1 MSFQPLQGKRE
12 HALNRQSWGAAAVLA
27 VLLSASL
34 PGQSG
39 EPFFNPYGL
48 TEDTLDGLQMRN
60 PGHRHFVEF
69 FSAMLLN
76 QRANREAAFAVYGQ
90 VRPLTL
96 LQRNVYGDQ
105 AVLAAAN
112 VRTQI
117 GAGLWNL
124 SSPELLKIEVTPPVV
139 RVRPSPL
146 QFTRGLENRALIL
159 VQNGSQVQQD
169 VSLEPA
175 EGPLYFRPQRVRLA
189 PREVHPVIVRV
200 WGEEGES
207 LDLQVRS
214 GRHLRRV
221 SLPLAWSPA
230 CRLQIR
236 VLDESGRHVPARV
249 EVVGSDGLGRA
260 PSGTYLRYTPMRAG
274 AYFHT
279 RGISRLVL
287 PAGKTRIRVARGF
300 EHRYQERVVDLQP
313 SGPRSLEF
321 RLERFHDAAA
331 RGWYSG
337 DIHIHPNL
345 VHKTMDQVINP
356 VDIRLQTVAED
367 LNVANL
373 LICNSQGAVLYDR
386 QHFTG
391 APHPLS
397 TPRHILYWSQE
408 LRPALYGHIGVLN
421 LKRFLEPPYNGF
433 PASFYPFDYPSNATA
448 VREVR
453 KEGAAVFYVHPSL
466 GRQRWI
472 PVDAALGAVDGMEIL
487 GLSNTQ
493 GSNALYRL
501 LLNCGWR
508 LSAVAGTD
516 AFNNV
521 RRHKVLGGDRVYAYT
536 GDKLSYEGWVRALQQ
551 GRTFV
556 SNGPLLYF
564 RVQGRL
570 PGSEIALDEPG
581 PVELEVEAHSQVPME
596 KVEIL
601 FNSEVLQEIPLQDGY
616 KLNHRGTIRVPSSGW
631 MAARIWG
638 KPHPLVVNNPELF
651 AHTTPVYLTVGG
663 RPYADPEALEF
674 FLERFREMRR
684 TSLAGGSFESLHQ
697 QREVLGQLAEA
708 EKIYR
713 ERLKWSLNSRAGT
726 ANSAP

>member
-1 MSFQPLQGKRE
+1 M
-12 HALNRQSWGAAAVLA
+12 NRVSWWLVPVLA
-27 VLLSASL
+27 VLLSTSL

-39 EPFFNPYGL
+39 EPLFNPYGL
-48 TEDTLDGLQMRN
+48 TEDTLDGLQMRD
-60 PGHRHFVEF
+60 PRHRLVVEF
-69 FSAMLLN
+69 FSALLLN
-76 QRANREAAFAVYGQ
+76 QRVNREAAFSVYGQ
-90 VRPLTL
+90 FRPLTL
-96 LQRNVYGDQ
+96 LQRNVYGDRT
-105 AVLAAAN
+105 VLPAPV
-112 VRTQI
+112 VRSQI
-117 GAGLWNL
+117 SVSLWNL
-124 SSPELLKIEVTPPVV
+124 SSPELLKIEVAPPVV
-139 RVRPSPL
+139 QSRPSRL
-146 QFTRGLENRALIL
+146 EFTRGLENRVLIL
-159 VQNGSQVQQD
+159 LRNLSRRSQS

-175 EGPLYFRPQRVRLA
+175 EGPLYFRPRQVRLA
-189 PREVHPVIVRV
+189 PQEVHAVIARV
-200 WGEEGES
+200 WGEGS
-207 LDLQVRS
+207 RNLDLQVGTN
-214 GRHLRRV
+214 GRIRRV
-221 SLPLAWSPA
+221 SLPLAWNPS

-236 VLDESGRHVPARV
+236 ILDENGRMVPARV

-260 PSGTYLRYTPMRAG
+260 PSGTYLRYTPIRAG

-279 RGISRLVL
+279 RGTSSLVL
-287 PAGKTRIRVARGF
+287 PAGKTRIRVVRGF

-313 SGPRSLEF
+313 SGPNSLEF
-321 RLERFHDAAA
+321 RLERFHDAAS

-345 VHKTMDQVINP
+345 VHKTMDQIVNP
-356 VDIRLQTVAED
+356 TDVRLQVEAED

-373 LICNSQGAVLYDR
+373 LVCNSQGAVLYDR

-408 LRPALYGHIGVLN
+408 IRPALYGHIGVLN

-433 PASFYPFDYPSNATA
+433 PASFFPFDYPSNATA

-472 PVDAALGAVDGMEIL
+472 PVDAALGTVDGMEIL
-487 GLSNTQ
+487 GLSSTE

-501 LLNCGWR
+501 LLDCGWR

-516 AFNNV
+516 TFNNV

-536 GDKLSYEGWVRALQQ
+536 GDSLSYESWVRALQQ
-551 GRTFV
+551 GKTFV

-581 PVELEVEAHSQVPME
+581 PVELELEAHSQVPME
-596 KVEIL
+596 RVEIL
-601 FNSEVLQEIPLQDGY
+601 FNSEVLQEIPLKDETS
-616 KLNHRGTIRVPSSGW
+616 LIHRGTIRVPSSGW
-631 MAARIWG
+631 MAARVRG
-638 KPHPLVVNNPELF
+638 GEHPLVVNNPDLF
-651 AHTTPVYLTVGG
+651 AHTTPVYVTVGG
-663 RPYADPEALEF
+663 RPYADPEALQF
-674 FLERFREMRR
+674 FLERFDEMRQ

-708 EKIYR
+708 ERIYR
-713 ERLKWSLNSRAGT
+713 ERLEWSRKSGPGRGGAAEAGGDSN
-726 ANSAP
+726 AARP

>member
-1 MSFQPLQGKRE
+1 M
-12 HALNRQSWGAAAVLA
+12 NRQSWGAVAVLA

-200 WGEEGES
+200 WGEEGEN

-260 PSGTYLRYTPMRAG
+260 PSGTYLRYTPIRAG

-279 RGISRLVL
+279 RGVSRLVL

-516 AFNNV
+516 SFNNV

-556 SNGPLLYF
+556 SNGPFLYF

-663 RPYADPEALEF
+663 RPYAEPEALEF

>member
-1 MSFQPLQGKRE
+1 
-12 HALNRQSWGAAAVLA
+12 
-27 VLLSASL
+27 
-34 PGQSG
+34 
-39 EPFFNPYGL
+39 
-48 TEDTLDGLQMRN
+48 MRDSR
-60 PGHRHFVEF
+60 HRLFVEF
-69 FSAMLLN
+69 FSALILN
-76 QRANREAAFAVYGQ
+76 QKVNREAAFSVYGQ
-90 VRPLTL
+90 VRPLTF
-96 LQRNVYGDQ
+96 LQRNVYRDQ
-105 AVLAAAN
+105 N
-112 VRTQI
+112 VFASADVRSQI
-117 GAGLWNL
+117 SVSLWNL
-124 SSPELLKIEVTPPVV
+124 SSPELLKIDVAPPVV
-139 RVRPSPL
+139 LVQPSRL
-146 QFTRGLENRALIL
+146 QFTRGLENRVLL
-159 VQNGSQVQQD
+159 LLRNQSRLPQS
-169 VSLEPA
+169 VSLDPVQGA
-175 EGPLYFRPQRVRLA
+175 LHFRPRQVRLA
-189 PREVHPVIVRV
+189 PRDVHPVIVQV

-207 LDLQVRS
+207 LDLNLRVGRQV
-214 GRHLRRV
+214 LRV

-230 CRLQIR
+230 CRLRIQ
-236 VLDESGRHVPARV
+236 VLDEAGRQIPARV

-260 PSGTYLRYTPMRAG
+260 PSGTYLRYTPIRAG

-279 RGISRLVL
+279 RGISNLAL
-287 PAGKTRIRVARGF
+287 PAGETRIRVAKGF
-300 EHRYQERVVDLQP
+300 EFRAQERVVDLQP

-356 VDIRLQTVAED
+356 VDIRLQTEAED

-373 LICNSQGAVLYDR
+373 LVCNSQGAVLYDR

-408 LRPALYGHIGVLN
+408 IRPALYGHIGVLN

-433 PASFYPFDYPSNATA
+433 PASFFPFDYPSNATA

-453 KEGAAVFYVHPSL
+453 KEGAAVFYVHPSP

-472 PVDAALGAVDGMEIL
+472 SVDAVSVKEDGMEIL
-487 GLSNTQ
+487 GLSNPQ
-493 GSNALYRL
+493 GSNTLYRL
-501 LLNCGWR
+501 LLDCGWR

-516 AFNNV
+516 TFNNV

-536 GDKLSYEGWVRALQQ
+536 GDNLSYEGWVRALQQ
-551 GRTFV
+551 GKTFV

-581 PVELEVEAHSQVPME
+581 PVELELEIHSQVPME

-601 FNSEVLQEIPLQDGY
+601 FNSEILQEIPLQDGTT
-616 KLNHRGTIRVPSSGW
+616 LTHRGTIRVPSSGW
-631 MAARIWG
+631 MAARVWG
-638 KPHPLVVNNPELF
+638 PEHPLVVNNPELF

-663 RPYADPEALEF
+663 RPYADPEALEY
-674 FLERFREMRR
+674 FLEEFQGMRR

-713 ERLKWSLNSRAGT
+713 QRLEESRNSRAD
-726 ANSAP
+726 ADNSGP

>member
-1 MSFQPLQGKRE
+1 M
-12 HALNRQSWGAAAVLA
+12 NRISWGLVPVLA
-27 VLLSASL
+27 VFLSTSL

-48 TEDTLDGLQMRN
+48 TEDTLDGLQMRDSR
-60 PGHRHFVEF
+60 HRLFVEF
-69 FSAMLLN
+69 FSALILN
-76 QRANREAAFAVYGQ
+76 QRVNREAAFSVYGQ
-90 VRPLTL
+90 VRPLTF
-96 LQRNVYGDQ
+96 LQRNVYRDQ
-105 AVLAAAN
+105 TVFPSAD
-112 VRTQI
+112 VRSQI
-117 GAGLWNL
+117 SVSLWNL
-124 SSPELLKIEVTPPVV
+124 SSPELLKIDVAPPVV
-139 RVRPSPL
+139 PVQPSRL
-146 QFTRGLENRALIL
+146 QFTRGLENRALVL
-159 VQNGSQVQQD
+159 LRNRSRLPQSVN
-169 VSLEPA
+169 LEPA
-175 EGPLYFRPQRVRLA
+175 EGALYFRPRQVRLA

-207 LDLQVRS
+207 LDLKLRV
-214 GRHLRRV
+214 GRQILRV
-221 SLPLAWSPA
+221 SLPLAWSAA
-230 CRLQIR
+230 CRLRIR
-236 VLDESGRHVPARV
+236 VLDENGRQVPARV
-249 EVVGSDGLGRA
+249 EVEGSDGLGRG
-260 PSGTYLRYTPMRAG
+260 PSGTFLRYTPIRAG

-279 RGISRLVL
+279 RGISSLVL

-313 SGPRSLEF
+313 SGPHALDF

-356 VDIRLQTVAED
+356 VDIRLQTEAED

-373 LICNSQGAVLYDR
+373 LVCNSQGAVLYDR

-391 APHPLS
+391 SPHPLS

-433 PASFYPFDYPSNATA
+433 PASFFPFDYPSNATA

-453 KEGAAVFYVHPSL
+453 KEGAAVFYVHPSP

-472 PVDAALGAVDGMEIL
+472 SVDAALGTVDGMEIL

-493 GSNALYRL
+493 GSNTLYRL
-501 LLNCGWR
+501 LLDCGWR

-516 AFNNV
+516 TFNNV

-536 GDKLSYEGWVRALQQ
+536 GDKLSYGAWVRALQQ

-581 PVELEVEAHSQVPME
+581 PVELELEIHSQVPME

-601 FNSEVLQEIPLQDGY
+601 FNSEILQEIPLQDGT
-616 KLNHRGTIRVPSSGW
+616 KLTHRGTIRVPSSGW
-631 MAARIWG
+631 MAARVWG
-638 KPHPLVVNNPELF
+638 PEHPLVVNNPELF

-663 RPYADPEALEF
+663 RPYADPEALEY
-674 FLERFREMRR
+674 FLEGFQEMRR

-713 ERLKWSLNSRAGT
+713 QRLERSRKSRADAG
-726 ANSAP
+726 NPGP

>member
-1 MSFQPLQGKRE
+1 MKRVSCRLVPL
-12 HALNRQSWGAAAVLA
+12 LA
-27 VLLSASL
+27 VFLSTSL

-39 EPFFNPYGL
+39 GPLLNPYGL
-48 TEDTLDGLQMRN
+48 TEDTLDGLQLRD
-60 PGHRHFVEF
+60 PRHRRFVEF
-69 FSAMLLN
+69 FSALLLN
-76 QRANREAAFAVYGQ
+76 QRVNREAAFAVYGQ
-90 VRPLTL
+90 VRPLTF
-96 LQRNVYGDQ
+96 LQRNLYG
-105 AVLAAAN
+105 ASNVFAAPDVKAL
-112 VRTQI
+112 I
-117 GAGLWNL
+117 GVSLWNL
-124 SSPELLKIEVTPPVV
+124 SSPELLKIDVAPPVV
-139 RVRPSPL
+139 PVRPSRL
-146 QFTRGLENRALIL
+146 EFTRGLENRALVL
-159 VQNGSQVQQD
+159 LRNRSQLPQSVT
-169 VSLEPA
+169 LEPA
-175 EGPLYFRPQRVRLA
+175 EGPLYFRTRHVRLA
-189 PREVHPVIVRV
+189 PGDVHPVIVRV

-207 LDLQVRS
+207 LDLHLRS
-214 GRHLRRV
+214 GRRVHRV
-221 SLPLAWSPA
+221 SLPLSWRPA
-230 CRLQIR
+230 CPLRIR
-236 VLDESGRHVPARV
+236 VVDEKGRPVPARV
-249 EVVGSDGLGRA
+249 EVVGSDGLGKA
-260 PSGTYLRYTPMRAG
+260 PSGTFLRYTPIRAG

-279 RGISRLVL
+279 RGLSSLTL

-300 EHRYQERVVDLQP
+300 EHRSQERIVDLQP
-313 SGPRSLEF
+313 SGPRTLEF

-345 VHKTMDQVINP
+345 VHKTMDQLINP

-373 LICNSQGAVLYDR
+373 LVCNSQGAVLYDR

-391 APHPLS
+391 SPHPLS

-421 LKRFLEPPYNGF
+421 LKRFLRPYNGF

-453 KEGAAVFYVHPSL
+453 KEGAAVFYVHPSP

-472 PVDAALGAVDGMEIL
+472 PVDAALGTVDGMEIL

-493 GSNALYRL
+493 GSNTLYRL

-536 GDKLSYEGWVRALQQ
+536 GEKLSYESWVRALQQ
-551 GRTFV
+551 GKTFV
-556 SNGPLLYF
+556 SNGPFLYF
-564 RVQGRL
+564 RVQGSL

-581 PVELEVEAHSQVPME
+581 PVELEVEAYSQVPME

-601 FNSEVLQEIPLQDGY
+601 FNSEVLQEIPLQDSAN
-616 KLNHRGTIRVPSSGW
+616 LNYRGTIRVPSSGW
-631 MAARIWG
+631 MAARVWG
-638 KPHPLVVNNPELF
+638 GEHPLVVNNPELF

-663 RPYADPEALEF
+663 RPYADPEALEY
-674 FLERFREMRR
+674 FLERFQEMRQ

-697 QREVLGQLAEA
+697 QREVLGQLDQA

-713 ERLKWSLNSRAGT
+713 ERLEWSRNSVSKGDAEG
-726 ANSAP
+726 P

>member
-1 MSFQPLQGKRE
+1 M
-12 HALNRQSWGAAAVLA
+12 LA
-27 VLLSASL
+27 VLLSTSL

-48 TEDTLDGLQMRN
+48 TEDTLDGLQLRD
-60 PGHRHFVEF
+60 PRHRQFVEF
-69 FSAMLLN
+69 FSALLLN
-76 QRANREAAFAVYGQ
+76 QRVNREAAFAVYGQ
-90 VRPLTL
+90 VRPLTF
-96 LQRNVYGDQ
+96 LQRNLYGARTVFPGPD
-105 AVLAAAN
+105 
-112 VRTQI
+112 VRSQI
-117 GAGLWNL
+117 SVSLWNL
-124 SSPELLKIEVTPPVV
+124 SSPELLKVEVAPPVV
-139 RVRPSPL
+139 PVRPSRL
-146 QFTRGLENRALIL
+146 QFTRGLENRAFVLL
-159 VQNGSQVQQD
+159 RNGSPLPQS

-175 EGPLYFRPQRVRLA
+175 EGPLYFRPRQARLA
-189 PREVHPVIVRV
+189 PREVHPVILRV
-200 WGEEGES
+200 WGEEGDN

-214 GRHLRRV
+214 GRQVHRV
-221 SLPLAWSPA
+221 SLPLDWSPA

-236 VLDESGRHVPARV
+236 VRDEKGRLVPARV

-260 PSGTYLRYTPMRAG
+260 PSGTYLRYTPIRAG

-279 RGISRLVL
+279 RGISSLVL
-287 PAGKTRIRVARGF
+287 PAGETRIRVARGF
-300 EHRYQERVVDLQP
+300 EHRSQERVVNLQP

-373 LICNSQGAVLYDR
+373 LVCNSQGAVLYDR

-391 APHPLS
+391 TPHPLS

-421 LKRFLEPPYNGF
+421 LKRFLRPYNGF

-453 KEGAAVFYVHPSL
+453 KEGAAVFYVHPSP

-472 PVDAALGAVDGMEIL
+472 PVDAALGTVDGMEIL

-493 GSNALYRL
+493 GSNTLYRL

-516 AFNNV
+516 TFNNV

-536 GDKLSYEGWVRALQQ
+536 GKKLAYESWVQALQQ
-551 GRTFV
+551 GKTFV
-556 SNGPLLYF
+556 SNGPFLYF
-564 RVQGRL
+564 RVQGQL

-581 PVELEVEAHSQVPME
+581 PVELEVEVHSQVPME

-601 FNSEVLQEIPLQDGY
+601 FNSEVLQEIPLQDGNS
-616 KLNHRGTIRVPSSGW
+616 LTHRGTIQVPSSGW
-631 MAARIWG
+631 MAARVWG
-638 KPHPLVVNNPELF
+638 EEHPLVVNNPELF
-651 AHTTPVYLTVGG
+651 AHTTPVYLTVDG
-663 RPYADPEALEF
+663 RPYADPEALEY
-674 FLERFREMRR
+674 FLERFQEMRQ
-684 TSLAGGSFESLHQ
+684 TSLGGGSFESLHQ

-713 ERLKWSLNSRAGT
+713 ERLERSRKTRPEAAG
-726 ANSAP
+726 PGP

>member
-1 MSFQPLQGKRE
+1 M
-12 HALNRQSWGAAAVLA
+12 NRVSWGLVPILA
-27 VLLSASL
+27 VLLATSL
-34 PGQSG
+34 PGQPG
-39 EPFFNPYGL
+39 GPFFNPYGL
-48 TEDTLDGLQMRN
+48 TEDTLDGLQMRD
-60 PGHRHFVEF
+60 PRHRLFVEF
-69 FSAMLLN
+69 FSALLLN
-76 QRANREAAFAVYGQ
+76 QRVNREAAFAVYGQ
-90 VRPLTL
+90 VRPLTF
-96 LQRNVYGDQ
+96 LQRNLYGARTVFPGPD
-105 AVLAAAN
+105 
-112 VRTQI
+112 VRSLI
-117 GAGLWNL
+117 SVSLWNL
-124 SSPELLKIEVTPPVV
+124 SSPELLKIDVAPSVV
-139 RVRPSPL
+139 PVRPSLL
-146 QFTRGLENRALIL
+146 QFTRGLENRALVL
-159 VQNGSQVQQD
+159 VRNGSQVQQD

-175 EGPLYFRPQRVRLA
+175 EGPLYFRPRQVRLA
-189 PREVHPVIVRV
+189 PREVHPVILRV
-200 WGEEGES
+200 WGEDGDN
-207 LDLQVRS
+207 LDLRVRS
-214 GRHLRRV
+214 GRQVHRV

-230 CRLQIR
+230 CRLRIR
-236 VLDESGRHVPARV
+236 VLDEDGRYVPARV

-260 PSGTYLRYTPMRAG
+260 PSGTWLRYTPIRAG

-279 RGISRLVL
+279 RGISSLVL
-287 PAGKTRIRVARGF
+287 PAGETRIRVARGF
-300 EHRYQERVVDLQP
+300 EHHSQERVVHLQP

-373 LICNSQGAVLYDR
+373 LVCNSQGAVLYDR

-421 LKRFLEPPYNGF
+421 LKRFLRPYNGF
-433 PASFYPFDYPSNATA
+433 PASFFPFDYPSNATA

-453 KEGAAVFYVHPSL
+453 KEGAAVFYVHPSP

-472 PVDAALGAVDGMEIL
+472 PVDAALGTVDGMEIL

-493 GSNALYRL
+493 GSNTLYRL
-501 LLNCGWR
+501 LLDCGWR

-536 GDKLSYEGWVRALQQ
+536 GEKLSYESWVRALQQ
-551 GRTFV
+551 GKTFV
-556 SNGPLLYF
+556 SNGPFLYF
-564 RVQGRL
+564 RVQGQL

-581 PVELEVEAHSQVPME
+581 PVELEVEAYSQVPME
-596 KVEIL
+596 RVEIL
-601 FNSEVLQEIPLQDGY
+601 FNSEVLQEIPVRDGY
-616 KLNHRGTIRVPSSGW
+616 RLIHRGTIRVPSSGW
-631 MAARIWG
+631 MAARVWG
-638 KPHPLVVNNPELF
+638 EEHPLVVNNPELF

-663 RPYADPEALEF
+663 RPHADPEALEY
-674 FLERFREMRR
+674 FLEKFQEMRQ

-713 ERLKWSLNSRAGT
+713 ERLEWSRKSRAEAADSG
-726 ANSAP
+726 P

>member
-1 MSFQPLQGKRE
+1 M
-12 HALNRQSWGAAAVLA
+12 LA
-27 VLLSASL
+27 VLLSTSL

-39 EPFFNPYGL
+39 EPLFNPYGL
-48 TEDTLDGLQMRN
+48 TEDTLDGLQLRD
-60 PGHRHFVEF
+60 PRHRHFVEF
-69 FSAMLLN
+69 FSALLLN
-76 QRANREAAFAVYGQ
+76 QRVNREAAFAVYGQ
-90 VRPLTL
+90 VRPLTF
-96 LQRNVYGDQ
+96 LQRNLYG
-105 AVLAAAN
+105 A
-112 VRTQI
+112 RTI
-117 GAGLWNL
+117 FPGPDARSLISVSLWNL
-124 SSPELLKIEVTPPVV
+124 SSPELLKVEVAPPVV
-139 RVRPSPL
+139 PVRPSRL
-146 QFTRGLENRALIL
+146 QFTRGLENRALVL
-159 VQNGSQVQQD
+159 LRNGSQLPQS
-169 VSLEPA
+169 VSLEPGD
-175 EGPLYFRPQRVRLA
+175 GPLYFRPRQVRLA
-189 PREVHPVIVRV
+189 PREVHPFIVRV

-207 LDLQVRS
+207 LDLHVRS
-214 GRHLRRV
+214 GRRVHRV
-221 SLPLAWSPA
+221 SLPIAWSPA
-230 CRLQIR
+230 FRLQIR
-236 VLDESGRHVPARV
+236 VRDEKDRLVPARV

-260 PSGTYLRYTPMRAG
+260 PSGTWLRYTPIRAG

-279 RGISRLVL
+279 RGISTLVL

-300 EHRYQERVVDLQP
+300 EFRSQERVVDLQP
-313 SGPRSLEF
+313 GGPRSLEF
-321 RLERFHDAAA
+321 RLERFHDASA

-373 LICNSQGAVLYDR
+373 LVCNSQGAVLYDR

-421 LKRFLEPPYNGF
+421 LKRFLRPYNGF

-453 KEGAAVFYVHPSL
+453 KEGAAVFYVHPSP

-472 PVDAALGAVDGMEIL
+472 PVDAALGTVDGMEIL

-493 GSNALYRL
+493 GSNTLYRL

-536 GDKLSYEGWVRALQQ
+536 GEELSYESWVRSLQQ
-551 GRTFV
+551 GKTFV
-556 SNGPLLYF
+556 SNGPFLYF
-564 RVQGRL
+564 RVQGQL
-570 PGSEIALDEPG
+570 PGSEIALDESG

-601 FNSEVLQEIPLQDGY
+601 FNSEVLLEIPMQDGSS
-616 KLNHRGTIRVPSSGW
+616 LTHRGTIRVPSSGW
-631 MAARIWG
+631 MAARVWG
-638 KPHPLVVNNPELF
+638 GEHPLVVNNPELF
-651 AHTTPVYLTVGG
+651 AHTTPVYLTVDG
-663 RPYADPEALEF
+663 RPYADPEALEY
-674 FLERFREMRR
+674 FLERFQEMRR

-713 ERLKWSLNSRAGT
+713 ERLEWSRNSGSDTDT
-726 ANSAP
+726 AP

>member
-1 MSFQPLQGKRE
+1 M
-12 HALNRQSWGAAAVLA
+12 NRRLWGPVPILV
-27 VLLSASL
+27 VLLSAGL

-48 TEDTLDGLQMRN
+48 TEDTLDGLQMRDSR
-60 PGHRHFVEF
+60 HRLFVEF
-69 FSAMLLN
+69 FSALILN
-76 QRANREAAFAVYGQ
+76 QRVDREAAFAVYGQ
-90 VRPLTL
+90 VRPLTF

-105 AVLAAAN
+105 AVLAAAS
-112 VRTQI
+112 VR
-117 GAGLWNL
+117 AGISTALWNL
-124 SSPELLKIEVTPPVV
+124 SSPELLKVEVEPPVV
-139 RVRPSPL
+139 LVRPPRL
-146 QFTRGLENRALIL
+146 QFTRGLENRALVL
-159 VQNGSQVQQD
+159 VRNGSQVQQD

-175 EGPLYFRPQRVRLA
+175 AGTLYFRPRQVRLA

-200 WGEEGES
+200 WGEDGES
-207 LDLQVRS
+207 LDLNVRS
-214 GRHLRRV
+214 GRQLLRV
-221 SLPLAWSPA
+221 NLPLAWNPA

-236 VLDESGRHVPARV
+236 VLDESGRQVPARV

-260 PSGTYLRYTPMRAG
+260 PSGTYIRYTPIRAG

-279 RGISRLVL
+279 RGISSLVL
-287 PAGKTRIRVARGF
+287 PAGETRIRVARGF
-300 EHRYQERVVDLQP
+300 EHRSQERVVDLQP
-313 SGPRSLEF
+313 SGPLSLEF
-321 RLERFHDAAA
+321 RLERFHDASA

-356 VDIRLQTVAED
+356 ADIRLQTVAED

-373 LICNSQGAVLYDR
+373 LVCNSQGAVLYDR

-421 LKRFLEPPYNGF
+421 LKRFLRPYNGF

-472 PVDAALGAVDGMEIL
+472 PVDAALGTVDGMEIL
-487 GLSNTQ
+487 GLSNTH
-493 GSNALYRL
+493 GSNTLYRL
-501 LLNCGWR
+501 LLDCGWR

-536 GDKLSYEGWVRALQQ
+536 GDSLSYENWVRALQQ

-570 PGSEIALDEPG
+570 PGSEIVLDEPG

-596 KVEIL
+596 KLEIL
-601 FNSEVLQEIPLQDGY
+601 FNNEVLQEIPLQDGT
-616 KLNHRGTIRVPSSGW
+616 KFNHRGTIRVPSSGW

-638 KPHPLVVNNPELF
+638 KEHPLVVNNPELF
-651 AHTTPVYLTVGG
+651 AHTTPVYLTVAG

-674 FLERFREMRR
+674 FLERFRDMRR

-713 ERLKWSLNSRAGT
+713 ERLKWSRNSPADAAG
-726 ANSAP
+726 SGP

>member
-1 MSFQPLQGKRE
+1 M
-12 HALNRQSWGAAAVLA
+12 NRQSWGPVAILA

-48 TEDTLDGLQMRN
+48 TEDTIDGLQMRN
-60 PGHRHFVEF
+60 PSHRLFVEF

-76 QRANREAAFAVYGQ
+76 QRVNREAAFAVYGQ
-90 VRPLTL
+90 VRPLTM

-112 VRTQI
+112 LRTQMS
-117 GAGLWNL
+117 AGLWNL
-124 SSPELLKIEVTPPVV
+124 SSPELLKIEVAPPVV
-139 RVRPSPL
+139 RVRPSRL
-146 QFTRGLENRALIL
+146 EFTRGLENRALVL
-159 VQNGSQVQQD
+159 LRNGSQVQQD
-169 VSLEPA
+169 LSLEPA

-189 PREVHPVIVRV
+189 PREVHPIIVRV

-207 LDLQVRS
+207 LDLHVRS
-214 GRHLRRV
+214 GRRLRRV
-221 SLPLAWSPA
+221 SLPLNWSPA
-230 CRLQIR
+230 CRLRIR
-236 VLDESGRHVPARV
+236 VSDGSGREVPARV

-260 PSGTYLRYTPMRAG
+260 PSGTFLRYTPMRAG

-279 RGISRLVL
+279 RGISKLVL

-300 EHRYQERVVDLQP
+300 EHRYQERTVDLQP

-433 PASFYPFDYPSNATA
+433 PASFFPFDYPSNATA

-472 PVDAALGAVDGMEIL
+472 PVDAALGMVDGMEIL

-536 GDKLSYEGWVRALQQ
+536 GDKLSYEGWVRALQR

-556 SNGPLLYF
+556 TNGPLLYF
-564 RVQGRL
+564 RVQDRL

-601 FNSEVLQEIPLQDGY
+601 FNSEVLQEIPLEDGY
-616 KLNHRGTIRVPSSGW
+616 ELNHRGTIRVPSSGW

-638 KPHPLVVNNPELF
+638 KEHPLVVNNPELF

-663 RPYADPEALEF
+663 QPYADPEALEF
-674 FLERFREMRR
+674 FLERFQEMRR

-697 QREVLGQLAEA
+697 QREVLDQLAEA

-713 ERLKWSLNSRAGT
+713 DRLEWSRNSPAGADT
-726 ANSAP
+726 AGQ